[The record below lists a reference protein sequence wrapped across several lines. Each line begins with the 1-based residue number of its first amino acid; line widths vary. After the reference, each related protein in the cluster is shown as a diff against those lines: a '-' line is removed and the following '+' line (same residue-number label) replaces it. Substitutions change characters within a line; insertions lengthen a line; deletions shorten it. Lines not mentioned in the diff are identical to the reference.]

1 MHLCSMP
8 ALRPPSPALL
18 QAADGALD
26 FDAET
31 TFTVPMRNQMPAKHL
46 WPELVGGHCSSVL
59 CKANNQASLRL
70 QGPAPPPQLRLT
82 SRGNL
87 LAKLS
92 PLPLRLLPPRRPQV
106 GQPAEAAKAAL
117 VEELPA
123 NSLVLLVPENSMMT
137 MDFRTNRV
145 RIIYSKATGLVVS
158 PPRIG

>member
-1 MHLCSMP
+1 
-8 ALRPPSPALL
+8 L

-46 WPELVGGHCSSVL
+46 WPELVSGRCSSVL
-59 CKANNQASLRL
+59 CKANNQPSLRL
-70 QGPAPPPQLRLT
+70 QDPAPPPQLQLT
-82 SRGNL
+82 SGGNL
-87 LAKLS
+87 LAKLT
-92 PLPLRLLPPRRPQV
+92 PPSASATSRRPQV

-117 VEELPA
+117 VQELPA

>member
-1 MHLCSMP
+1 MRRTLLLL
-8 ALRPPSPALL
+8 ALTFALGTACAA

-46 WPELVGGHCSSVL
+46 WPELVG
-59 CKANNQASLRL
+59 
-70 QGPAPPPQLRLT
+70 
-82 SRGNL
+82 
-87 LAKLS
+87 
-92 PLPLRLLPPRRPQV
+92 
-106 GQPAEAAKAAL
+106 QPAEAAKAAL
-117 VEELPA
+117 VQELPA